1 MKIVFP
7 GGKKVAVEF
16 EGKTVL
22 TDQPKAAGGGGEA
35 PAPFELFLA
44 SIGACAGYFVLSFC
58 QKRGI
63 STDGVELVQDV
74 VWNEKEHRV
83 DKIAVDIVLPETFPE
98 KYRAAVVAAAELC
111 TVKRHL
117 LAPPK
122 LEVRARSRAAL

>member
-16 EGKTVL
+16 DGQTVL
-22 TDQPKAAGGGGEA
+22 TDQPNAAGGGGAA

-58 QKRGI
+58 HKRNI
-63 STDGVELVQDV
+63 STEGVELVQDV

-83 DKIAVDIVLPETFPE
+83 DKIAVDIILPESFPE
-98 KYRAAVVAAAELC
+98 KYRGAVVAAAELC

-122 LEVRARSRAAL
+122 LEVCARVRAAR